1 MDFKGILSRGTGGTP
16 LGSAGM
22 ILFIKNTR
30 GVIVGLQGVD
40 ESCQGGPQGLES
52 AGMILHIRNTR
63 VTSRRGGP
71 QGLH

>member
-1 MDFKGILSRGTGGTP
+1 
-16 LGSAGM
+16 M